1 MDQQNTHIGILAGN
15 SRVYL
20 DNNGMV
26 AIEAQLNAFDAA
38 LRLARQSLDS
48 GNLLPK
54 LSVAFDHLGI
64 FRLQFLTENLS
75 NAQKTPPAPKPSPSV
90 NPAGFSAYCGKV
102 SDRSQ

>member
-64 FRLQFLTENLS
+64 FRLQFLTETFLTP
-75 NAQKTPPAPKPSPSV
+75 KTPPAPKPSPSV